1 MGSITKFVK
10 PATIPAKRTVFLVED
25 SPDDRVFILKA
36 LKSSPYVAKVHWFKS
51 ADRMLKFFSHDK
63 YYDAFLNKEPF
74 LILIDLNIP
83 GTSSLE
89 VLRQLKENEVTS
101 YIPTAVLTGSKSPAH
116 REKAFRLRANAYI
129 AKPLKLGHLHDV
141 MLTGKSWPPVWARG

>member
-1 MGSITKFVK
+1 MATRFLK
-10 PATIPAKRTVFLVED
+10 PETIPSKRTVFLVED
-25 SPDDRVFILKA
+25 SADDRRFIIRA
-36 LKSSPYVAKVHWFKS
+36 LKSSPYVGKIHWFKS
-51 ADRMLKFFSHDK
+51 ADRMLKYFSYDK
-63 YYDAFLNKEPF
+63 HYDAFLNKEPF

-101 YIPTAVLTGSKSPAH
+101 YIPTAVLTGSNSAFH
-116 REKAFRLRANAYI
+116 RERAFRLRANAYI

-141 MLTGKSWPPVWARG
+141 MLTGRSWPPVWAVK